1 MTEEQIE
8 RVAAAIE
15 GVQFFSRFNDWTSD
29 HVPGLPIEIVRI
41 VNETDDEV
49 VARYPAGVGEAEA
62 LRRYVRRARAI
73 AAIEAMQ

>member
-1 MTEEQIE
+1 LTEEQIE

-15 GVQFFSRFNDWTSD
+15 SVRVFSRFNDWTSG
-29 HVPGLPIEIVRI
+29 HVPGLPIEIVRV
-41 VNETDDEV
+41 VNETADEV
-49 VARYPAGVGEAEA
+49 VARYPADVGEAEA